1 MAKSSKAT
9 PDRKSRQKFFE
20 QIPPATREAFR
31 KYAEQFRGDEDP
43 PVTAPEPAP
52 DPAPPATAPAEHIEQ
67 QAQADD
73 QPNDGWQAER
83 VKVKL
88 DQLVSEGIVVQQK
101 TRLELRRLIEAK
113 FETERKAMLQQG
125 LAPPPIPSRKVI
137 NAVIRKYQQS

>member
-1 MAKSSKAT
+1 MAKSSKPT
-9 PDRKSRQKFFE
+9 RKFFE

-31 KYAEQFRGDEDP
+31 KYTEQFRGDEDP
-43 PVTAPEPAP
+43 PVTAEPAAQT
-52 DPAPPATAPAEHIEQ
+52 PAPEQMPATAPAEHIEQ
-67 QAQADD
+67 QGDD
-73 QPNDGWQAER
+73 QSNDGWQAKR

-113 FETERKAMLQQG
+113 FETERKAMLQRR